1 MSKSPKFLASRHL
14 AARMQLNINHIV
26 LAEDG
31 SFIRRRPLKQ
41 KRLRKIDV
49 LAMLILERLEEHLPD
64 IEERSLKDM
73 MADRRYACVLDRM
86 QLRIDLLGHYIQSEW
101 PSLLK
106 RYEADAPLQS
116 TADTTHA

>member
-1 MSKSPKFLASRHL
+1 MASRSVAGAVCSIQATDL
-14 AARMQLNINHIV
+14 LTLNEAQDERITKV
-26 LAEDG
+26 PRRPSKDG

-41 KRLRKIDV
+41 KRLRMIDV

-73 MADRRYACVLDRM
+73 MADRRYARVLDRM

-101 PSLLK
+101 P
-106 RYEADAPLQS
+106 
-116 TADTTHA
+116 

>member
-1 MSKSPKFLASRHL
+1 MSASPKFRAARHL

-26 LAEDG
+26 LAKDG

-73 MADRRYACVLDRM
+73 MADRRYARVLDSM

-106 RYEADAPLQS
+106 HYEADTQLQS
-116 TADTTHA
+116 TAATTHA